1 MDVLDTS
8 LRCAATPILF
18 TLEGWALQD
27 RYALTESFLKTWAT
41 TDPTDPTDPE
51 RYISDQSS
59 QTQHP
64 STPSYKTVWE
74 PEDNVFLGNHNDLT
88 AWQTPR
94 LSSNIGGQASSTIDS
109 GSTSSPFASTP
120 SIYSPSSAPMGESS
134 RCSSWPISNKQSTS
148 NPSAAASPEQFPTE
162 ASSIT
167 PTLSK
172 LNNDKE
178 RSSPVGSRIV
188 RKRTR

>member
-1 MDVLDTS
+1 LS
-8 LRCAATPILF
+8 
-18 TLEGWALQD
+18 TLEGWALRD

-64 STPSYKTVWE
+64 STPSYKPVWE
-74 PEDNVFLGNHNDLT
+74 PGDDVFLGNHNDLT

-94 LSSNIGGQASSTIDS
+94 LSSNIGVQTSSTSLEIDS
-109 GSTSSPFASTP
+109 GPTSSPSASTP
-120 SIYSPSSAPMGESS
+120 SIYNPSFAPMGKSS
-134 RCSSWPISNKQSTS
+134 RCSSWPTSDKQSNS

-167 PTLSK
+167 PTPSK
-172 LNNDKE
+172 LNGDE
-178 RSSPVGSRIV
+178 GRSSPVGSRIV